1 MAKEKAPPKA
11 VNIIRPTHSFTPA
24 KASSRVSSSSSI
36 VSHSSFISAP
46 PTLARKPV
54 RVASGARILQ
64 DKPALNIYHPPSPP
78 QRQKSTTATSSAS
91 RLPPTPPSPP
101 ARPHFEIYK
110 PSRANRP
117 SPSATTR
124 VIPTS
129 HHSDQYPSQLHQRPK
144 PQRARSVLG
153 PISRP
158 EEIIRPV
165 IQTEPDELSD
175 MDDDDDDDGDNGR
188 QTSADDHDQED
199 SDNSNDDD
207 DEDEEEEEE
216 EDGPVNEARVNR
228 MVELFFFFLFTPE
241 FSQIDH
247 VLHIYRLKIWRYP
260 TAHY

>member
-1 MAKEKAPPKA
+1 MAKETAPPKA
-11 VNIIRPTHSFTPA
+11 VNIIRPTHSFTPTN
-24 KASSRVSSSSSI
+24 KASSRVSSSSSSI

-78 QRQKSTTATSSAS
+78 QKKSTSAS

-110 PSRANRP
+110 PSRGTKPA
-117 SPSATTR
+117 TR
-124 VIPTS
+124 VIPTT
-129 HHSDQYPSQLHQRPK
+129 HHSDQYPSQQRPK

-165 IQTEPDELSD
+165 IQHEPDELSD
-175 MDDDDDDDGDNGR
+175 MDDDDDDDD
-188 QTSADDHDQED
+188 QHDTNTEDQQEV
-199 SDNSNDDD
+199 SDNSDD
-207 DEDEEEEEE
+207 DEDEEDD
-216 EDGPVNEARVNR
+216 EDSPVNEARVNR
-228 MVELFFFFLFTPE
+228 MASRRDLLF
-241 FSQIDH
+241 
-247 VLHIYRLKIWRYP
+247 YP
-260 TAHY
+260 

>member
-78 QRQKSTTATSSAS
+78 QRQKSTTTASSAS

-110 PSRANRP
+110 PSRATKP
-117 SPSATTR
+117 SPSTTR
-124 VIPTS
+124 VIPTT

-165 IQTEPDELSD
+165 IQNEPDELSD
-175 MDDDDDDDGDNGR
+175 LDDEDDDDEDNEH
-188 QTSADDHDQED
+188 QTSTDDHDQEE
-199 SDNSNDDD
+199 SDNSNDD
-207 DEDEEEEEE
+207 EEEE

-228 MVELFFFFLFTPE
+228 MVSGMVILFTPE

-247 VLHIYRLKIWRYP
+247 VL
-260 TAHY
+260 

>member
-64 DKPALNIYHPPSPP
+64 DKPGLNIYHPPSPP
-78 QRQKSTTATSSAS
+78 QRQKSTTTAS

-110 PSRANRP
+110 PSRANKP
-117 SPSATTR
+117 SQSTTR
-124 VIPTS
+124 VIPTT
-129 HHSDQYPSQLHQRPK
+129 HHSDQYPSQQLQRPK

-165 IQTEPDELSD
+165 IQNEPDELSD
-175 MDDDDDDDGDNGR
+175 MDDEDNDHDEHH
-188 QTSADDHDQED
+188 TSTDEHDQEE
-199 SDNSNDDD
+199 SDNSNDEQE
-207 DEDEEEEEE
+207 DEDS
-216 EDGPVNEARVNR
+216 PVNEARVNR
-228 MVELFFFFLFTPE
+228 MVSKLVFLFTPE

-247 VLHIYRLKIWRYP
+247 VLYHRLKIWKYP
-260 TAHY
+260 IAHY